1 MKILQNGGVD
11 MSKNVKKAE
20 DKTAYGDIMKMA
32 VEVADRVQLEEV
44 RFVGDKCELIS
55 FPATK
60 QNKFETTATTEFN
73 ADHNENILFVLVHF
87 GLYAVDKSDKL
98 LAIIQADMLLL
109 YHIEN
114 FEALTD
120 DHFKH
125 FADKNAVFNAWPY
138 WREFVQSATARMQ
151 LPTLTLP
158 TYRFGMNLP
167 EKSTI
172 SGAKKAILA
181 STKGTSKKKLRKK
194 TAKKRPVKKQ
204 S

>member
-1 MKILQNGGVD
+1 LKILQKGGVD
-11 MSKNVKKAE
+11 MSENIRKAE
-20 DKTAYGDIMKMA
+20 DKNAFGDIMKMA
-32 VEVADRVQLEEV
+32 VEVSNRVQLENV
-44 RFVGDKCELIS
+44 RFVGNKCELIS
-55 FPATK
+55 FPSTK
-60 QNKFETTATTEFN
+60 KNRFETTAMTDFN
-73 ADHNENILFVLVHF
+73 ADRNENVLFVLVHF
-87 GLYAVDKSDKL
+87 GLDAVDKSDKP
-98 LAIIQADMLLL
+98 LARIQADMLLL

-114 FEALTD
+114 FEDLTN

-138 WREFVQSATARMQ
+138 WREFVQSATARME

-181 STKGTSKKKLRKK
+181 TTKGTAIKKARKK
-194 TAKKRPVKKQ
+194 TAKKIPVKK
-204 S
+204 

>member
-1 MKILQNGGVD
+1 
-11 MSKNVKKAE
+11 MSKKVEKPKNKNAFKDV
-20 DKTAYGDIMKMA
+20 MKMA

-55 FPATK
+55 FPSTK
-60 QNKFETTATTEFN
+60 QNRFETTAMTDFN
-73 ADHNENILFVLVHF
+73 ADRNENILFVLVHF
-87 GLYAVDKSDKL
+87 GLDAVDKSDKP
-98 LAIIQADMLLL
+98 LAKIQADMLLL

-114 FEALTD
+114 LEGLTD
-120 DHFKH
+120 EHFKH

-151 LPTLTLP
+151 LPPLTLP

-181 STKGTSKKKLRKK
+181 TKKG
-194 TAKKRPVKKQ
+194 TAKKRPGRRRPRREQLTSNTKRPSSTNQ
-204 S
+204 